1 MSLLNRGRAMVAVA
15 IGSLAL
21 LAATPGVVSAAPAA
35 QSTSSGTSRIEKVV
49 QDTPQQVT
57 LTVYSASMGQ
67 SFPVQ
72 VLTPKNTATAA
83 PVLYLLNGAGG
94 GQDQATWAARTE
106 YTDYF
111 ADKNAYVVT
120 PVGGRYS
127 YYTDWVKDDPKLGR
141 NKWETFLTKELP
153 PLINEQF
160 NTTGRNALAG
170 ISMAGTS
177 VFNLAITAPGLYTSI
192 GAYSGCARTSD
203 PIGQQYIRFVVESRG
218 EGKIENMWGPTNAG
232 IWREKDPYIN
242 AAKLRGTKIYMTA
255 GNGLPG
261 VHERLDDPSVN
272 GDVPWLI
279 NQAALGGLI
288 EAAIGECTRQMSQR
302 LTDLKIPFEINRG
315 GPGSHSWGYWQD
327 DLYSTWPKIAR
338 DLAS

>member
-1 MSLLNRGRAMVAVA
+1 MSLLRGWRAAVVAALGV
-15 IGSLAL
+15 LAL
-21 LAATPGVVSAAPAA
+21 LVTVPGVASATPSP
-35 QSTSSGTSRIEKVV
+35 GTSRIEKVT
-49 QDTPQQVT
+49 QDGPQQVT
-57 LTVYSASMGQ
+57 LTVYSASMGK

-72 VLTPKNTATAA
+72 VLTPKDTTKAA

-94 GQDQATWAARTE
+94 GEDKATWAARTE
-106 YTDYF
+106 YVKYF

-120 PVGGRYS
+120 PVGGAYS
-127 YYTDWVKDDPKLGR
+127 YYTDWVKDDPALGR

-153 PLINEQF
+153 PLIDAQF
-160 NTTGRNALAG
+160 PTTGRNALAG

-177 VFNLAITAPGLYTSI
+177 VFNLAIAAPGLYRSI

-203 PIGQQYIRFVVESRG
+203 PAGQAYIRLVVESRG
-218 EGKIENMWGPTNAG
+218 DAKVENMWGPTNGG
-232 IWREKDPYIN
+232 IWREKDPFIN
-242 AAKLRGTKIYMTA
+242 AEKLRGTKIYMTA

-261 VHERLDDPSVN
+261 KHERLDDPSVK

-279 NQAALGGLI
+279 NQTVLGGII
-288 EAAIGECTRQMSQR
+288 EAAIGECTRQMTVR
-302 LTDLKIPFEINRG
+302 LAQLGIPADISRN
-315 GPGSHSWGYWQD
+315 GPGTHSWGYWQD